1 MSAIAASTD
10 ARDGTAARLWSWCST
25 RAGVA
30 PFLVLFGL
38 FYVVPIVY
46 MCARSLTDPQFGLE
60 NYRTVFSQDLYV
72 KTLVFT
78 LWFSALQAIAC
89 LVIGYPVALLLAF
102 TSGWAR
108 KLLMAGLLLPFWVSL
123 LVRTYAWVVIFT
135 AGGPFDRLT
144 ETMGLGDL
152 SILYTRT
159 GVFVAMLHIL
169 LPYVVFVLYP
179 VVRDIDPS
187 LANAAQS
194 LGASTGRVIATVYLP
209 LSVRAMVQSLTL
221 AFVMAIGFFVTPA
234 ILGGGKV
241 NTLPMLVDTLTQ
253 SLLKYGLAAALAV
266 VLVAVIA
273 VLLFAARR
281 RLALAPSAFSR
292 SP

>member
-1 MSAIAASTD
+1 M
-10 ARDGTAARLWSWCST
+10 T